1 MLTPGKWRWY
11 LEGIS
16 VYFYGQQVSEKE
28 PQRSA
33 GTIPIF
39 LGCKTRLYV
48 VVMFDIWEVR
58 CLYVLHTDRD
68 GGGINA

>member
-1 MLTPGKWRWY
+1 MLNLGKWRWY

-28 PQRSA
+28 PQRSSV
-33 GTIPIF
+33 TIPIF

-48 VVMFDIWEVR
+48 VVTFDLWEVR
-58 CLYVLHTDRD
+58 FLQLLHID
-68 GGGINA
+68 

>member
-1 MLTPGKWRWY
+1 MLNLGKWRWY

-28 PQRSA
+28 PQRSS

-48 VVMFDIWEVR
+48 VVTIDLWEVR
-58 CLYVLHTDRD
+58 FLQLLHTD
-68 GGGINA
+68 